1 MDNQKAS
8 IRNNFEQLIDIARD
22 AVQREKYASASGAFL
37 SLCEE
42 CLYLG
47 LTMTETD
54 YYLLR
59 KELNDVVMKYIGKYE
74 PKRQNHGENDY

>member
-1 MDNQKAS
+1 MDKQKAS
-8 IRNNFEQLIDIARD
+8 IRNNFEQLIDIARE

-59 KELNDVVMKYIGKYE
+59 KELNDVIMKYIGKYE
-74 PKRQNHGENDY
+74 PRRLNHGENDY

>member
-1 MDNQKAS
+1 MDKQKAS
-8 IRNNFEQLIDIARD
+8 IRNNFEQLIDIARE

-47 LTMTETD
+47 LNMTETD
-54 YYLLR
+54 YILLR
-59 KELNDVVMKYIGKYE
+59 RETNELIMKYIGKYDF
-74 PKRQNHGENDY
+74 KSK

>member
-1 MDNQKAS
+1 MDKQKAS
-8 IRNNFEQLIDIARD
+8 IINNFNQLIDSARE
-22 AVQREKYASASGAFL
+22 AIRQERYASACGIFL

-42 CLYLG
+42 SLYLG

-74 PKRQNHGENDY
+74 PRRLNHGENDY